1 MFQDIIEKYA
11 HVTGYCGKCCQC
23 FRILWKVQPMLH
35 DIVGNAVNVGSIAT
49 VLGYEGKCC
58 QCFRIL

>member
-1 MFQDIIEKYA
+1 MFRIWLGVLSRFQGSA
-11 HVTGYCGKCCQC
+11 TAV
-23 FRILWKVQPMLH
+23 FRILLEVQPMLH

>member
-23 FRILWKVQPMLH
+23 FRILWKVKPMFQ
-35 DIVGNAVNVGSIAT
+35 DIVESAANAS
-49 VLGYEGKCC
+49 
-58 QCFRIL
+58 